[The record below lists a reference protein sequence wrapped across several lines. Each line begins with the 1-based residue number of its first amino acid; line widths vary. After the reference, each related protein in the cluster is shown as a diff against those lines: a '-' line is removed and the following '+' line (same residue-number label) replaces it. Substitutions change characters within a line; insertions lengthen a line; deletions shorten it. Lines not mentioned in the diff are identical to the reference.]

1 MSEALNNVDPV
12 DDLGGA
18 DVVREGDGSSDYNY
32 GYIFYV
38 SAANSS
44 ENLASSIGI
53 EIVGSGTE
61 YGCARLSTLGYWDD
75 ATNWDTGVVPASVDE
90 ASQRQCF
97 ARKADHQTMV
107 PAAC

>member
-1 MSEALNNVDPV
+1 MSEALNDVDPV

-32 GYIFYV
+32 GYIYYI

-44 ENLASSIGI
+44 ENFASSVDI
-53 EIVGSGTE
+53 EIVGSGIE

-75 ATNWDTGVVPASVDE
+75 ASNWDTGVVPTSVDE
-90 ASQRQCF
+90 ASQ
-97 ARKADHQTMV
+97 
-107 PAAC
+107 